1 MTLVMSGA
9 NLNRM
14 IKQSSM
20 KKVQVAAA
28 KGITPQSLSRHISG
42 LHKLTLKDAEEYA
55 AILQCNVKDIV
66 QDRNPIELFGIMDDD
81 YMNDHKGSI
90 MVRDASQA
98 KVFIY
103 NALDLPD
110 DYTCVRRDL
119 TVSNRYLNGTL
130 SFFSNMN
137 IQASRVCPSIHS
149 KKSIVKMK
157 DGRIWICV
165 PWENA
170 DGTYRLQAIFTNNM
184 SESTQLIWATR
195 ITLEVIAPKSLGFVE
210 L

>member
-1 MTLVMSGA
+1 MTIVMSGA

-14 IKQSSM
+14 IKESSM

-42 LHKLTLKDAEEYA
+42 LHKITLKDAEEYA

-66 QDRNPIELFGIMDDD
+66 QDRHPLELFGIMDDN
-81 YMNDHKGSI
+81 YMSNDKGSI
-90 MVRDASQA
+90 IVRDASQA
-98 KVFIY
+98 KVYIY

-110 DYTCVRRDL
+110 NYTCVRRDL

-130 SFFSNMN
+130 SFFSNSN
-137 IQASRVCPSIHS
+137 IQASRVCPGIHS

-157 DGRIWICV
+157 DGRIWLCV
-165 PWENA
+165 PWENS
-170 DGTYRLQAIFTNNM
+170 DGTYRLQAISTNNM
-184 SESTQLIWATR
+184 SESTQLIWGTQ
-195 ITLEVIAPKSLGFVE
+195 ITLEILAPKKLGFVE